1 LILFRDRFF
10 AAEQRGNPQRK
21 HSIINPVA
29 ALTQDGWS
37 VTVSPLMKTSS
48 NMPEV
53 KILPSLLAAD
63 MGRLAEACQTVKA
76 AGADGIHLDIMDGH
90 FVPNLSMG
98 PDFVRMS
105 LRASPD
111 LYRHVH
117 LMVTHPQEL
126 ADSFIDAGAQTLLF
140 HVEARV
146 EPAELIKH
154 IRKRGVIPGLV
165 LNPETPASSLAP
177 YLNMIDEILVMT
189 VHPGFG
195 GQSFMTEVLPKIAEL
210 RKMAPHMPLSIDGGV
225 TLETATLCAAQGAS
239 IMIAGTSLFRSSNMA
254 HDIQTMRDQCRKA
267 LQPAPT
273 KK

>member
-1 LILFRDRFF
+1 
-10 AAEQRGNPQRK
+10 
-21 HSIINPVA
+21 
-29 ALTQDGWS
+29 
-37 VTVSPLMKTSS
+37 MKTSS
-48 NMPEV
+48 NMPDV

-98 PDFVRMS
+98 PEFVRMAKQ
-105 LRASPD
+105 ASPD

-126 ADSFIDAGAQTLLF
+126 ADSFIDAGAQSLLF

-146 EPAELIKH
+146 EPEELIKY
-154 IRKRGVIPGLV
+154 IRKRGVVPGLV
-165 LNPETPASSLAP
+165 LNPETPAKSLMP
-177 YLNMIDEILVMT
+177 YLSMIDEVLIMT

-195 GQSFMTEVLPKIAEL
+195 GQSFMLEVLPKIAEL
-210 RKMAPHMPLSIDGGV
+210 RELAPHMPISIDGGV
-225 TLETATLCAAQGAS
+225 TLESAPLCAAQGAS
-239 IMIAGTSLFRSSNMA
+239 IMIAGTSLFRSSNIA